1 MAVCLEQSLCS
12 LCDVCIVGFR
22 ILIDVPISNYA
33 VDADPQT
40 PASQAQQPSIRSTIR
55 KSMPAH
61 TWRLVVALVLAAAAW
76 GLAPTPAAVVAQN
89 AAQNSAAIDGYRVVN
104 VYPHDPDAYT
114 QGLVYRDGF
123 LFESTGL
130 NGRSTLRKVRL
141 ETGDVVQQHRV
152 DSQYFAEGLADWNGQ
167 LIQLTWKSGLGF
179 VYDLTTFQPR
189 KTFRYRGEGWGLTSD
204 DTRLI
209 MSDGSATL
217 RFLDPVTFQE
227 RGQVNVRDGNAAIR
241 DLNELEYVRGEVY
254 ANVWHTDRI
263 ARISAASGRVVGW
276 IDLTGLLS
284 TVYQRDPEAVLNGIA
299 FDAVRGRLFVTGKL
313 WPQLYEIEVVPRR

>member
-1 MAVCLEQSLCS
+1 
-12 LCDVCIVGFR
+12 
-22 ILIDVPISNYA
+22 
-33 VDADPQT
+33 
-40 PASQAQQPSIRSTIR
+40 
-55 KSMPAH
+55 MPAD
-61 TWRLVVALVLAAAAW
+61 TWRLVVALGLAATAW
-76 GLAPTPAAVVAQN
+76 LLVPTPAIVVAQN
-89 AAQNSAAIDGYRVVN
+89 RAAVDGYRVVN

-130 NGRSTLRKVRL
+130 NGRSTLRKIRL

-152 DSQYFAEGLADWNGQ
+152 DPQYFAEGLANWNGQ

-179 VYDLTTFQPR
+179 VYDLTTFQRR

-217 RFLDPVTFQE
+217 RFLDPATFQE

-263 ARISAASGRVVGW
+263 ARISPASGRVVGW
-276 IDLTGLLS
+276 IDLTGLLP
-284 TVYQRDPEAVLNGIA
+284 TMYELDPEAVLNGIA

-313 WPQLYEIEVVPRR
+313 WPKLYEIEVVPRH

>member
-1 MAVCLEQSLCS
+1 
-12 LCDVCIVGFR
+12 
-22 ILIDVPISNYA
+22 
-33 VDADPQT
+33 
-40 PASQAQQPSIRSTIR
+40 
-55 KSMPAH
+55 MPAD

-76 GLAPTPAAVVAQN
+76 GLAPTPAAVDAQN
-89 AAQNSAAIDGYRVVN
+89 AAQNRAAIDGYRVVN

-227 RGQVNVRDGNAAIR
+227 RGQVNVRDGDAAIR

-299 FDAVRGRLFVTGKL
+299 FDTVRGRLFVTGKL

>member
-1 MAVCLEQSLCS
+1 M
-12 LCDVCIVGFR
+12 R
-22 ILIDVPISNYA
+22 
-33 VDADPQT
+33 AD
-40 PASQAQQPSIRSTIR
+40 
-55 KSMPAH
+55 
-61 TWRLVVALVLAAAAW
+61 TWRLVVALGLAAAAW
-76 GLAPTPAAVVAQN
+76 GLAPTPAVVAVQS
-89 AAQNSAAIDGYRVVN
+89 SAAVDGYRVVN

-152 DSQYFAEGLADWNGQ
+152 ESQYFAEGLADWNGQ

-179 VYDLTTFQPR
+179 VYDLKTFQPR

-217 RFLDPVTFQE
+217 RFLDPATFQE
-227 RGQVNVRDGNAAIR
+227 RGQLTVRDGNAAIK
-241 DLNELEYVRGEVY
+241 DLNELEYVRGEIY

-263 ARISAASGRVVGW
+263 ARISPASGRVVGW

-284 TVYQRDPEAVLNGIA
+284 TLYRRDSEAVLNGIA
-299 FDAVRGRLFVTGKL
+299 FDAARGRLFVTGKL
-313 WPQLYEIEVVPRR
+313 WPKLYEIEIVPRR